1 MGVNQF
7 HINQEEKSKS
17 RRIEE
22 YREGVMLETFG
33 ERLAEIDR
41 EEYEKHNYE
50 TAIRNCGILIEGVV
64 ALILVRSIPN

>member
-1 MGVNQF
+1 
-7 HINQEEKSKS
+7 
-17 RRIEE
+17 
-22 YREGVMLETFG
+22 MLETFG

-64 ALILVRSIPN
+64 ALIFGSFHTKLTNIEELKLFLEFEEKKG